1 MITGGFGTNL
11 GSSEGLKVIGNSE
24 REWMLGSVPAPF
36 LGLSMLVRAWLLPL
50 HTCSGWQG
58 PKQGYWRWWVCLDAW
73 VQGQGIQASAIGSL
87 MSMTLKS
94 YLSTEHK
101 QFSQKLEVL
110 ATMSSNFIRR
120 RYYCRPVRT
129 HWGPPNGRPLWCRTG
144 GGPTTS
150 VGTAGEYNYL
160 KLIIIIKL
168 TWPTPALSSNC
179 RLQSYPHPTPS
190 RLTHHT
196 KIWVPQC
203 CDKRYWDHLWSWI
216 NF

>member
-11 GSSEGLKVIGNSE
+11 GSNEGLKVIGYSE
-24 REWMLGSVPAPF
+24 CEWMLGSVPAPF

-87 MSMTLKS
+87 MSMTVKS
-94 YLSTEHK
+94 YLTTEHK
-101 QFSQKLEVL
+101 QFSQKLKVL
-110 ATMSSNFIRR
+110 AAMSSNFIRR

-144 GGPTTS
+144 GEPTTS
-150 VGTAGEYNYL
+150 VGTAGEWYL
-160 KLIIIIKL
+160 ISCTWHGQLRHWVVIAASSPTHTPL
-168 TWPTPALSSNC
+168 RLDWPTIPRSECLSVA
-179 RLQSYPHPTPS
+179 
-190 RLTHHT
+190 T
-196 KIWVPQC
+196 KDTGTIYDLGV
-203 CDKRYWDHLWSWI
+203 